1 MTSLA
6 KFGRRQSARLQSL
19 SSRQAVSLGVLAVIG
34 AGVAVASAA
43 GHVAVATS
51 LLAVL
56 LAAAVAGVLYL
67 SRRIGGLHRANQ
79 ASVRDLRIVVEQL
92 QRRVVSAIE
101 KERLTAGDRHQELSD
116 AVART
121 ERLSPRSAELLLR
134 EQTREIEAL
143 VQLFQEVT
151 PRAPMPPGGAAL
163 NPSDL
168 LGLLHIVRS
177 RRPELVVA
185 LGGAASAVW
194 LGYAVEK
201 AGGRLVTVE
210 HDEETADRTRAL
222 LRAHGLSAAEVVY
235 ATLTELS
242 VDGGTVDWYDVR
254 ALDRLRD
261 IDLLVVDGP
270 APLTATEALPPAL
283 QVLRRRLAKGAAV
296 VTEDAARVVP
306 RQVAPVLLPE
316 RRLAGRYTA
325 MEYGPVGAPVAT

>member
-34 AGVAVASAA
+34 VGVAVASAA
-43 GHVAVATS
+43 GHAGVATS

-79 ASVRDLRIVVEQL
+79 ASLRDLRIVVEQL

-151 PRAPMPPGGAAL
+151 PRAPMPPAGAAL
-163 NPSDL
+163 NPTDL

-177 RRPELVVA
+177 RRPGLVVA

-201 AGGRLVTVE
+201 AGGRLITVE

-222 LRAHGLSAAEVVY
+222 LRAHGLSGTEVVY

-254 ALDRLRD
+254 ALERLRN

-270 APLTATEALPPAL
+270 APLTAVEALPPAL
-283 QVLRRRLAKGAAV
+283 QVLRRRLTKGAAV
-296 VTEDAARVVP
+296 VTEDGARMVP
-306 RQVAPVLLPE
+306 RQVAAE

-325 MEYGPVGAPVAT
+325 MEYGPAAAPVSS

>member
-19 SSRQAVSLGVLAVIG
+19 SSRQAVSLGALAVIG
-34 AGVAVASAA
+34 VGVAVASAA
-43 GHVAVATS
+43 GHAGVATS

-151 PRAPMPPGGAAL
+151 PRAPMPPAGAAL
-163 NPSDL
+163 NPTDL

-177 RRPELVVA
+177 RRPQLVVA

-210 HDEETADRTRAL
+210 HDEETAERTRAL
-222 LRAHGLSAAEVVY
+222 LRAHGLNGAEVVY

-242 VDGGTVDWYDVR
+242 VDGTTVDWYDVR
-254 ALDRLRD
+254 ALERLRS

-270 APLTATEALPPAL
+270 APLTAIEALPPAL

-296 VTEDAARVVP
+296 VTEDGARVLP
-306 RQVAPVLLPE
+306 RQVAAE

-325 MEYGPVGAPVAT
+325 MEYGPVGAPVST